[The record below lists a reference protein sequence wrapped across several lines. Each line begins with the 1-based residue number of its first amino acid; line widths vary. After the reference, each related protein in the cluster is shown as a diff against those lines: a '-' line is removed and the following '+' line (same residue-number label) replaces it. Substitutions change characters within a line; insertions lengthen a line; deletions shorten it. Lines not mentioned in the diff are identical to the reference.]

1 MLWYI
6 CYPPPPG
13 VLVRTLIQVQSIPP
27 RKPPQPVEWVGP
39 MPAIG
44 SEMTI
49 VGVKHE
55 VVKYS
60 YDVEYDI
67 SVDQAMPQSRAAID
81 APYGYMRCTQLTI
94 HLKPKHREPEG
105 DLIAGLIGG
114 ISASR
119 TVKWNKDGIV
129 SLL

>member
-1 MLWYI
+1 
-6 CYPPPPG
+6 
-13 VLVRTLIQVQSIPP
+13 
-27 RKPPQPVEWVGP
+27 
-39 MPAIG
+39 
-44 SEMTI
+44 MTI

-105 DLIAGLIGG
+105 NVIAGLILPSNASKCTGHCKYSKPIDAPDCTLCGRQGTLAAQRQAADVDRIG
-114 ISASR
+114 IPKYDPY
-119 TVKWNKDGIV
+119 TIE
-129 SLL
+129 

>member
-1 MLWYI
+1 M
-6 CYPPPPG
+6 
-13 VLVRTLIQVQSIPP
+13 RTLIQVQSIPP
-27 RKPPQPVEWVGP
+27 RTPPQPVEWFGP
-39 MPAIG
+39 MPPIG

-105 DLIAGLIGG
+105 NVIASLIGEIG
-114 ISASR
+114 NGQA
-119 TVKWNKDGIV
+119 VKWNKDGTV
-129 SLL
+129 SG